1 MPIRDKSLPI
11 HHSQFYV
18 TDTSDGLVNLQFQC
32 PIGIGR
38 QGPNAL
44 RNILGSLPLEVDKDQ
59 KPLIERINIDLTID
73 ANYVIHVKAF
83 STGIEKEAI
92 LEIYDIEFSLEL
104 FRDKED
110 DGMSE
115 VEETDQNSNN
125 GQKGISVRS
134 LIIDR
139 NDKKFIAGDIV
150 EKFYPNYM
158 SRQTGEATEKQ
169 IQEKVYYLPC
179 SICGF
184 KIQKCTCQGQETSS
198 Y

>member
-1 MPIRDKSLPI
+1 MK
-11 HHSQFYV
+11 
-18 TDTSDGLVNLQFQC
+18 
-32 PIGIGR
+32 
-38 QGPNAL
+38 
-44 RNILGSLPLEVDKDQ
+44 KD
-59 KPLIERINIDLTID
+59 LN
-73 ANYVIHVKAF
+73 
-83 STGIEKEAI
+83 
-92 LEIYDIEFSLEL
+92 EFSLEL

-110 DGMSE
+110 DGISE

-184 KIQKCTCQGQETSS
+184 KIQKCKCEGPDTLRS
-198 Y
+198 